1 MRRKKSSLVTAI
13 PKNKNVSSVLQAI
26 ISVITLSI
34 ASIVNSAKR
43 PFLTVTANGTPSQW
57 LFDTGAQVCCM
68 NVVEFRKIPVHKR
81 PIKLKLEKDLRC
93 ASNTQLRVKGAYL
106 MNLTAFDRTIQQTV
120 FVCENLGQS
129 AILGID
135 AIEKFGLNYSART
148 QRFFFETPHFSFPTG
163 KLVALSAHVVPPLS
177 AQPIRVATITAEGQ
191 RPVAGLQAVAT
202 IRSPISPLLSGG
214 PGLVKTNQLGEVTVM
229 LQNCSPCEINISR
242 GDTLGI
248 LECIQGHHIERVQIN
263 EIEAGLKQTQTTLPP
278 QLSPQRQ
285 QHMLQDIN
293 LNVPA
298 NERQK
303 YLDLLF
309 QNHDVFSK
317 TKFDLGKANHYE
329 HSITLKHRDPLY
341 IKQFKIPDVHRK
353 MLEEQV
359 KEWLKLGIIQR
370 SNSKYNS
377 PVFIVPKKEPGSFR
391 FVQDFRQLNQNSLDD
406 KYCMKDVNECIGEI
420 GRAGSTIFSTLDL
433 TSGFWQMPLEKNSR
447 QYTAFTIPG
456 MGQFE
461 WLVSAM
467 GLKSCPGGFQRL
479 VELAMLGLNSVI
491 VYIDD
496 LILHSSDHESHRKG
510 LQQMFD
516 RLRKTGLKVNL
527 KKCNFGSNNVSYLGF
542 RLTPEGILPGLDK
555 LQAVRDAKPPTNVHQ
570 VRQFLGLCN
579 FFRSHV
585 RNFSAIANPLNQ
597 LTRKDSVWRG
607 GVLND
612 NALKAFNELKTALC
626 SEPVVAYPRK
636 DRPYSLI
643 VDAAT
648 GNAEQ
653 EGGMGA
659 ILCQLDK
666 DRNYRVIAYA
676 SRALAKHEKNYT
688 PFLLEMMA
696 AVWAMGHFDSYL
708 RGRKFTLFS
717 DHRPLENLATV
728 HKKTLNRLQEA
739 MLEYD
744 FVIKH
749 KSGDEMPADFLSRN
763 VLANI
768 DVFNEDLPSLQKEDS
783 FISAILNFIKWGK
796 LPQNKLQAA
805 HVQRVAP
812 ECFLENDVVWRRLT
826 RYSAQPRTVLLVPAK
841 LTAALVQEAHGQL
854 LTGHDGV
861 FKTRERLLQSY
872 YWPNMD
878 ADVIRHIR
886 GCRRCQERRIDDRPQ
901 PHLLT
906 PLPQCSAINQR
917 VHVDMFGPLK
927 TSDSGKKYIL
937 VMTDAFSK
945 YVEIVATPNKEA
957 ETVSLAIFNRWICRF
972 GCPLEIVSDGGK
984 EFVNKIS
991 QELYK
996 LLGIKHSAT
1005 TAYNPKC
1012 NAQVER
1018 CNQTVAK
1025 YLASFVNST
1034 TLDWELYLAPL
1045 AFSYNTSLHRTTKAT
1060 PFSLTYGEEARIPSF
1075 PNPDVQRQYGE
1086 SMPAE
1091 WYQRLQQARQLATQ
1105 HSMQSTQRNEDDY
1118 NRTAVPMKYEEN
1130 QLVWLHEENFLH
1142 KNKKLAPKWT
1152 GPYKVVKVFNFGVV
1166 DILFKNKV
1174 YRVNVARLKP
1184 FIQTENQIPQNQT
1197 PLQQQQQQQQQQQ
1210 NQQERFPKFFPR
1222 QIRSENQCN
1231 NEQQENATEENRE
1244 SQIIPTPRE
1253 AVPARRGRGRP
1264 RKIVSAPTERDNN
1277 PQGGE
1282 MHFPPATDPVLQEER
1297 AATTQQLMERR
1308 VTRSMTRQA
1317 EQVSQPQINPVRATA
1332 AFQWRQA
1339 VSHGPMYQCDQFGL
1353 PVGSGNKEWERK
1365 LANKRK
1371 QLKRLP
1377 VQKRNKLLTGDPAFP
1392 FDPVAYE
1399 STYNYLPFQQQQE
1412 QLQQQLSDSENEDQF
1427 QEQFGGHEE
1436 EQPTSQQSSDDEAE
1450 GEDQPQQEERGEAQ
1464 PPQGPSSGL
1473 VTPPRAY
1480 TAYRESQGDQFFT
1493 PPDTPVAK
1501 PRRARRTEAER
1512 LGSQFPA
1519 LSRLRSQQQW
1529 SSATA
1534 TDTTRSSSA
1543 TTTSQSASSSSSA
1556 QSKSWGAKV
1565 KGFAKQLAPPPPP
1578 GSSQAA
1584 TAPPVQRFAL
1594 RPPVLRPNT
1603 LFVPGPGQAMGG
1615 VQPQVRQ
1622 PPHLTDEFGP
1632 SRFPTLQQQ
1641 PSKEKEQKRQQ
1652 K

>member
-1 MRRKKSSLVTAI
+1 MRRSKSSLVKSV
-13 PKNKNVSSVLQAI
+13 PNKRNLSSFMQAI

-34 ASIVNSAKR
+34 ASIVNTAKR
-43 PFLTVTANGTPSQW
+43 PFLTIRANGTASQW

-68 NVVEFRKIPVHKR
+68 SLHEFRKIPVNKR
-81 PIKLKLEKDLRC
+81 PQKLKLVKDLRC
-93 ASNTQLRVKGAYL
+93 ASNTQLQVKGAYL
-106 MNLTAFDRTIQQTV
+106 MNLTVFDRNIQQLV
-120 FVCENLGQS
+120 FVCANLGQS

-135 AIEKFGLNYSART
+135 AIEKLGLNYSAKR
-148 QRFFFETPHFSFPTG
+148 QQFFFEQQKVSFPTG
-163 KLVALSAHVVPPLS
+163 KLIALSAHNVPALS
-177 AQPIRVATITAEGQ
+177 AQPIRVATITAEGT

-202 IRSPISPLLSGG
+202 ICSPISPLLSGG

-242 GDTLGI
+242 GDILGSI
-248 LECIQGHHIERVQIN
+248 ECIQGSHIEQVQVS
-263 EIEAGLKQTQTTLPP
+263 EIQAALSQSRTQLPP
-278 QLSPQRQ
+278 QLSEQRKQ
-285 QHMLQDIN
+285 QMLKDIN

-298 NERQK
+298 SERQQ
-303 YLDLLF
+303 YLQLLF
-309 QNHDVFSK
+309 QNHDIFSR

-329 HSITLKHRDPLY
+329 HSITLKHKDPLY

-377 PVFIVPKKEPGSFR
+377 PVFIVPKKEPGQFR
-391 FVQDFRQLNQNSLDD
+391 FVQDFRQLNQHSLDD

-479 VELAMLGLNSVI
+479 VELAMLGLKSVI

-496 LILHSSDHESHRKG
+496 LILHSTDHKSHREG
-510 LQQMFD
+510 LQLMFD

-527 KKCNFGSNNVSYLGF
+527 KKCTFGSSNVSYLGF

-579 FFRSHV
+579 FFRAHV

-597 LTRKDSVWRG
+597 LTRKESVWRG

-612 NALKAFNELKTALC
+612 KALKAFNELKTALC
-626 SEPVVAYPRK
+626 SEPVIAYPRK

-659 ILCQLDK
+659 ILCQLDNNN
-666 DRNYRVIAYA
+666 NYRVIAYA
-676 SRALAKHEKNYT
+676 SRALAKHERNYT

-763 VLANI
+763 VLASI
-768 DVFNEDLPSLQKEDS
+768 DVFNEDLPKLQKEDK
-783 FISAILNFIKWGK
+783 FISAVRNFIMWGQ
-796 LPQNKLQAA
+796 LPQNKAQAV
-805 HVQRVAP
+805 HVQKVAP
-812 ECFLENDVVWRRLT
+812 ECFLENDIVWRRLT
-826 RYSAQPRTVLLVPAK
+826 RYDAQPRSVLLVPAK
-841 LTAALVQEAHGQL
+841 LTAALVREAHGQI

-878 ADVIRHIR
+878 ADIIQHIR

-917 VHVDMFGPLK
+917 VHVDLFGPLK
-927 TSDSGKKYIL
+927 TSESGKKYIL

-945 YVEIVATPNKEA
+945 YVEIVAAPNKEA
-957 ETVSLAIFNRWICRF
+957 ETISLAIFNRWICRF

-996 LLGIKHSAT
+996 LLGIKHSST

-1060 PFSLTYGEEARIPSF
+1060 PYALTYGEEARIPSF
-1075 PNPDVQRQYGE
+1075 PTPDVQRHYGE
-1086 SMPAE
+1086 SSPAE
-1091 WYQRLQQARQLATQ
+1091 WYQRLRQARQLATQ
-1105 HSMQSTQRNEDDY
+1105 HSFVSTERNEKDY
-1118 NRTAVPMKYEEN
+1118 NREAQSAKYVEG
-1130 QLVWLHEENFLH
+1130 QLVWLHEENFLN
-1142 KNKKLAPKWT
+1142 KNRKLAPKWS
-1152 GPYKVVKVFNFGVV
+1152 GPYKIVKVFNFGVV
-1166 DILFKNKV
+1166 DILYKNKV

-1184 FIQTENQIPQNQT
+1184 FVQHQQQAQQQEQQQV
-1197 PLQQQQQQQQQQQ
+1197 QQQQQQSSPEQQQQQ
-1210 NQQERFPKFFPR
+1210 RFPIFFPR
-1222 QIRSENQCN
+1222 QVRSENQM
-1231 NEQQENATEENRE
+1231 QQQGQQHTERE
-1244 SQIIPTPRE
+1244 EERNVSPPPQEMAPQ
-1253 AVPARRGRGRP
+1253 RRGRGRP
-1264 RKIVSAPTERDNN
+1264 RKVAVTPE
-1277 PQGGE
+1277 PQNQYA
-1282 MHFPPATDPVLQEER
+1282 PATGQLQTDGPNPLLREETDT
-1297 AATTQQLMERR
+1297 TTQQLMERR
-1308 VTRSMTRQA
+1308 VTRSMARQMEQ
-1317 EQVSQPQINPVRATA
+1317 EQVNPVHAKTA
-1332 AFQWRQA
+1332 VQWRQA
-1339 VSHGPMYQCDQFGL
+1339 VAEGPTFVCDRFGL
-1353 PVGSGNKEWERK
+1353 PVGSSQTGQGRNIVR
-1365 LANKRK
+1365 KRK
-1371 QLKRLP
+1371 ILRRMP
-1377 VQKRNKLLTGDPAFP
+1377 VHKRNQLLTGDAAFP
-1392 FDPVAYE
+1392 FDPVAYDL
-1399 STYNYLPFQQQQE
+1399 TWNY
-1412 QLQQQLSDSENEDQF
+1412 
-1427 QEQFGGHEE
+1427 
-1436 EQPTSQQSSDDEAE
+1436 
-1450 GEDQPQQEERGEAQ
+1450 QPQQNWQIENPNPDQNNSDSDHDNNSDNDDNDDNSDNDNGNNYNPPLPPIAEEEEEVPRQQ
-1464 PPQGPSSGL
+1464 PP
-1473 VTPPRAY
+1473 TPPQPPNLQ
-1480 TAYRESQGDQFFT
+1480 YRNRPEEFYT
-1493 PPDTPVAK
+1493 PPDTPEI
-1501 PRRARRTEAER
+1501 RARRRRTQAEL
-1512 LGSQFPA
+1512 LGESSSA
-1519 LSRLRSQQQW
+1519 LPRLRSGRQW
-1529 SSATA
+1529 TA
-1534 TDTTRSSSA
+1534 PPPGAGPRDPP
-1543 TTTSQSASSSSSA
+1543 TTTSSSPSSAPSAS
-1556 QSKSWGAKV
+1556 SKSWGDKV
-1565 KGFAKQLAPPPPP
+1565 KEFAKQLSPPPPP
-1578 GSSQAA
+1578 GA
-1584 TAPPVQRFAL
+1584 TPPLAKVDKRIPRPTIL
-1594 RPPVLRPNT
+1594 RPPVLRPSR
-1603 LFVPGPGQAMGG
+1603 LFAPAPGSSPGQAPTQ
-1615 VQPQVRQ
+1615 VQQ
-1622 PPHLTDEFGP
+1622 PRHLTDQFGP
-1632 SRFPTLQQQ
+1632 DRFPTLQRKTDEDNK
-1641 PSKEKEQKRQQ
+1641 PTK
-1652 K
+1652 

>member
-1 MRRKKSSLVTAI
+1 MSRKKSSLVRSI
-13 PKNKNVSSVLQAI
+13 PKHNKVSSVIQAI

-43 PFLTVTANGTPSQW
+43 PFLTIAANGTQSQW

-68 NVVEFRKIPVHKR
+68 NVNEFRKIPVHKR
-81 PIKLKLEKDLRC
+81 PQKLKLEKDLRC
-93 ASNTQLRVKGAYL
+93 ASNTQLRVRGAYL
-106 MNLTAFDRTIQQTV
+106 MHLTAFDRTIQQVV
-120 FVCENLGQS
+120 FVCDNLGQS

-148 QRFFFETPHFSFPTG
+148 HKFFFETQNFSFPTG
-163 KLVALSAHVVPPLS
+163 KLLALSAHIVPPLS
-177 AQPIRVATITAEGQ
+177 AQPVRVATITAEGQ

-202 IRSPISPLLSGG
+202 VVSPISPLLSGG
-214 PGLVKTNQLGEVTVM
+214 PGLVKTNQLGEVTIM

-242 GDTLGI
+242 GDILGT
-248 LECIQGHHIERVQIN
+248 LECIQGSHIEQVQVN
-263 EIEAGLKQTQTTLPP
+263 EIQAALSQAQSQLPAPLSEARRNQ
-278 QLSPQRQ
+278 
-285 QHMLQDIN
+285 MLADIN
-293 LNVPA
+293 LNVPP
-298 NERQK
+298 NERHK
-303 YLDLLF
+303 YLQLLF
-309 QNHDVFSK
+309 NNHDVFSK

-329 HSITLKHRDPLY
+329 HSITLKHKDPLY
-341 IKQFKIPDVHRK
+341 IKQFKIPEMHRK

-377 PVFIVPKKEPGSFR
+377 PVFIVPKKEPGSYR

-479 VELAMLGLNSVI
+479 VELAMLGLKSVI

-496 LILHSSDHESHRKG
+496 LILHSTDHESHRKG
-510 LQQMFD
+510 LQEMFD

-579 FFRSHV
+579 FFRAHV
-585 RNFSAIANPLNQ
+585 RNFSSIAIPLNQ
-597 LTRKDSVWRG
+597 LTRKESVWRG
-607 GVLND
+607 GILND
-612 NALKAFNELKTALC
+612 KALKAFNELKTALC

-659 ILCQLDK
+659 ILCQQDEK
-666 DRNYRVIAYA
+666 NNYRVIAYA
-676 SRALAKHEKNYT
+676 SRALVKHEKNYT

-708 RGRKFTLFS
+708 RGRAFTLFS

-739 MLEYD
+739 MLEYN

-749 KSGDEMPADFLSRN
+749 KSGNEMPADFLSRN
-763 VLANI
+763 VLASV
-768 DVFNEDLPSLQKEDS
+768 DVFNEDLPKLQQQD
-783 FISAILNFIKWGK
+783 NFILAVRKFIMWGT
-796 LPQNKLQAA
+796 LPSNKAQAQ
-805 HVQRVAP
+805 HVQKVAP
-812 ECFLENDVVWRRLT
+812 ECFLENDIVWRRLT
-826 RYSAQPRTVLLVPAK
+826 RYDAQPRTVLLVPAK
-841 LTAALVQEAHGQL
+841 LTMALVRQAHGQL
-854 LTGHDGV
+854 LTGHDGI

-878 ADVIRHIR
+878 ADIIQHIR

-917 VHVDMFGPLK
+917 VHVDLFGPLK
-927 TSDSGKKYIL
+927 TSDSGKKYVL

-957 ETVSLAIFNRWICRF
+957 ETISLAIFNRWICRF

-984 EFVNKIS
+984 EFVNKVS

-996 LLGIKHSAT
+996 LLGIKHSST

-1045 AFSYNTSLHRTTKAT
+1045 AFSYNTSLHRTIKAT
-1060 PFSLTYGEEARIPSF
+1060 PFALTYGEEARIPSF

-1086 SMPAE
+1086 SRPAE

-1105 HSMQSTQRNEDDY
+1105 HSMQATTRNEKDY
-1118 NRTAVPMKYEEN
+1118 NREAKPTTYQEG
-1130 QLVWLHEENFLH
+1130 QLVWLHEENFLN
-1142 KNKKLAPKWT
+1142 KNKKLAPKWS
-1152 GPYKVVKVFNFGVV
+1152 GPYKIVKVFSFGVV
-1166 DILFKNKV
+1166 DISYKNKI
-1174 YRVNVARLKP
+1174 YRVNVARIKP
-1184 FIQTENQIPQNQT
+1184 FIQGNAPLTEVE
-1197 PLQQQQQQQQQQQ
+1197 QQQQQPQQQQQMQQ
-1210 NQQERFPKFFPR
+1210 NRFPIFFPR
-1222 QIRSENQCN
+1222 QAGPNVTA
-1231 NEQQENATEENRE
+1231 QQQQQHNAHEEGEEN
-1244 SQIIPTPRE
+1244 SCTPTPQE
-1253 AVPARRGRGRP
+1253 GVPSRRGRGRP
-1264 RKIVSAPTERDNN
+1264 RKVNMRPQQQETISPTR
-1277 PQGGE
+1277 GE
-1282 MHFPPATDPVLQEER
+1282 TDKTLHDPILREQQAEATP
-1297 AATTQQLMERR
+1297 QLMERR
-1308 VTRSMTRQA
+1308 VTRSMARQLQAGEQQNVHHVQEQSAIKWRGAVA
-1317 EQVSQPQINPVRATA
+1317 E
-1332 AFQWRQA
+1332 
-1339 VSHGPMYQCDQFGL
+1339 GPPFVCDKFGL
-1353 PVGSGNKEWERK
+1353 PVGSGNAQLEKR
-1365 LANKRK
+1365 LAYKRK
-1371 QLKRLP
+1371 ILRRMS
-1377 VQKRNKLLTGDPAFP
+1377 VQKRNKLLTGDAAFP
-1392 FDPVAYE
+1392 FDQVAYDFA
-1399 STYNYLPFQQQQE
+1399 YNYQNHQNLNSEDESEGDEIQPLPPNDEEEEGGEEGGDQEEEQQQQQQE
-1412 QLQQQLSDSENEDQF
+1412 DNK
-1427 QEQFGGHEE
+1427 H
-1436 EQPTSQQSSDDEAE
+1436 SQQSEPSDEF
-1450 GEDQPQQEERGEAQ
+1450 
-1464 PPQGPSSGL
+1464 
-1473 VTPPRAY
+1473 Y
-1480 TAYRESQGDQFFT
+1480 T
-1493 PPDTPVAK
+1493 PPDTPVVRPK
-1501 PRRARRTEAER
+1501 RLRRVEADR
-1512 LGSQFPA
+1512 LGIPTPT
-1519 LSRLRSQQQW
+1519 LSRLRSGRQW
-1529 SSATA
+1529 
-1534 TDTTRSSSA
+1534 
-1543 TTTSQSASSSSSA
+1543 TSPAPGSLPRGPPPTESSSSSSPPSA
-1556 QSKSWGAKV
+1556 QSKSWGHKV
-1565 KGFAKQLAPPPPP
+1565 KSFAKQFTPPPPP
-1578 GSSQAA
+1578 GTAGPSRLAA
-1584 TAPPVQRFAL
+1584 SRQPSVLL
-1594 RPPVLRPNT
+1594 RPAVLQPSQ
-1603 LFVPGPGQAMGG
+1603 LFAPGPGMTTGI
-1615 VQPQVRQ
+1615 RQ
-1622 PPHLTDEFGP
+1622 PGIQQPRHLTDEFGP
-1632 SRFPTLQQQ
+1632 SRFPTLHQQ
-1641 PSKEKEQKRQQ
+1641 PERDSTDNK
-1652 K
+1652 

>member
-1 MRRKKSSLVTAI
+1 M
-13 PKNKNVSSVLQAI
+13 QAI

-34 ASIVNSAKR
+34 ASIVNTAKR
-43 PFLTVTANGTPSQW
+43 PFLQILANGTASQW

-68 NVVEFRKIPVHKR
+68 NVNEFRKIPVHKR
-81 PIKLKLEKDLRC
+81 PQKLKLVKDLRC

-106 MNLTAFDRTIQQTV
+106 MNLTVFNRNIQQIV

-135 AIEKFGLNYSART
+135 AIEKLGLNYSAKR
-148 QRFFFETPHFSFPTG
+148 QRFFFEEQQFSFPTG
-163 KLVALSAHVVPPLS
+163 KLVALSAHNVPALS
-177 AQPIRVATITAEGQ
+177 AQPIRVATITADGT

-202 IRSPISPLLSGG
+202 ICSPVSPLLSGG

-242 GDTLGI
+242 GDILGT
-248 LECIQGHHIERVQIN
+248 LECIQGSHIEQVQVN
-263 EIEAGLKQTQTTLPP
+263 EIQAALSESMAQLPP
-278 QLSPQRQ
+278 QLSDARKQ
-285 QHMLQDIN
+285 QMMEDIN
-293 LNVPA
+293 INVPI
-298 NERQK
+298 NERDK
-303 YLDLLF
+303 YLQLLF
-309 QNHDVFSK
+309 QNHDIFSK

-359 KEWLKLGIIQR
+359 REWLKLGIIQR

-433 TSGFWQMPLEKNSR
+433 TSGFWQMPLEKSSR

-479 VELAMLGLNSVI
+479 VELAMLGLKSVI

-496 LILHSSDHESHRKG
+496 LILHSSDHESHRRG
-510 LQQMFD
+510 LQLMFD

-527 KKCNFGSNNVSYLGF
+527 RKCTFGSSNVSYLGF

-579 FFRSHV
+579 FFRAHV
-585 RNFSAIANPLNQ
+585 RNFSTIANPLNQ
-597 LTRKDSVWRG
+597 LTRKESVWRG

-612 NALKAFNELKTALC
+612 KALKAFNELKTALC
-626 SEPVVAYPRK
+626 SEPVIAYPRK

-659 ILCQLDK
+659 ILCQLDN
-666 DRNYRVIAYA
+666 DNNYRVIAYA

-749 KSGDEMPADFLSRN
+749 KSGNEMPADFLSRN
-763 VLANI
+763 VLASI
-768 DVFNEDLPSLQKEDS
+768 DVFNEDLPKLQKEDK
-783 FISAILNFIKWGK
+783 FITAVRNFIMWGQ
-796 LPQNKLQAA
+796 LPQNKLQAS
-805 HVQRVAP
+805 HVQKVAP
-812 ECFLENDVVWRRLT
+812 ECFLENDIVWRRLT
-826 RYSAQPRTVLLVPAK
+826 RYGAQPRSVLLVPAK
-841 LTAALVQEAHGQL
+841 LTAALVREAHGQL

-878 ADVIRHIR
+878 ADIIQHIR

-917 VHVDMFGPLK
+917 VHVDLFGPLK
-927 TSDSGKKYIL
+927 TSESGKKYIL

-945 YVEIVATPNKEA
+945 YVEIVAAPNKEA
-957 ETVSLAIFNRWICRF
+957 ETISLAIFNRWICRF

-996 LLGIKHSAT
+996 LLGIKHSST

-1060 PFSLTYGEEARIPSF
+1060 PHGLTYGEEARIPSF
-1075 PNPDVQRQYGE
+1075 PTPDVQRHYGE
-1086 SMPAE
+1086 SSPAE
-1091 WYQRLQQARQLATQ
+1091 WYQRLQQARHLATQ
-1105 HSMQSTQRNEDDY
+1105 HSFVSTERNEKDY
-1118 NRTAVPMKYEEN
+1118 NKEAQSAKYVEG
-1130 QLVWLHEENFLH
+1130 QLVWLHEENFL
-1142 KNKKLAPKWT
+1142 NRNRKLAPKWS
-1152 GPYKVVKVFNFGVV
+1152 GPYKVVKVFQFGVV
-1166 DILFKNKV
+1166 DILYKNKI

-1184 FIQTENQIPQNQT
+1184 FIQQEQQPQQQPQMQLEQQQQQQQT
-1197 PLQQQQQQQQQQQ
+1197 QQQQQQQQQQ
-1210 NQQERFPKFFPR
+1210 RFPVFFPS
-1222 QIRSENQCN
+1222 QIRKESYVTRPT
-1231 NEQQENATEENRE
+1231 QEE
-1244 SQIIPTPRE
+1244 SQHTGERQNSPPPQEI
-1253 AVPARRGRGRP
+1253 VPPRRGRGRP
-1264 RKIVSAPTERDNN
+1264 RKVVVQPEPQENALPDTGPPPASMHDPILREERDT
-1277 PQGGE
+1277 
-1282 MHFPPATDPVLQEER
+1282 A
-1297 AATTQQLMERR
+1297 TQQLMERR
-1308 VTRSMTRQA
+1308 VTRSMARQLGQ
-1317 EQVSQPQINPVRATA
+1317 EQINPVQAHTA
-1332 AFQWRQA
+1332 IQWRQA
-1339 VSHGPMYQCDQFGL
+1339 VAQGPSFVCDKFGL
-1353 PVGSGNKEWERK
+1353 PVGSGKTLLGENVERK
-1365 LANKRK
+1365 RK
-1371 QLKRLP
+1371 LLRRMP
-1377 VQKRNKLLTGDPAFP
+1377 VHKRNQLLTGDAAFP
-1392 FDPVAYE
+1392 FDPVAYDL
-1399 STYNYLPFQQQQE
+1399 TWNYPTDQNFEDDNPDSDNSDSDNNNEEPELPPIEEEDDEDQQE
-1412 QLQQQLSDSENEDQF
+1412 GPDQ
-1427 QEQFGGHEE
+1427 
-1436 EQPTSQQSSDDEAE
+1436 
-1450 GEDQPQQEERGEAQ
+1450 Q
-1464 PPQGPSSGL
+1464 PPQRPA
-1473 VTPPRAY
+1473 TPPRQPHLQ
-1480 TAYRESQGDQFFT
+1480 YRNRAEEFFT
-1493 PPDTPVAK
+1493 PPDTPEAQ
-1501 PRRARRTEAER
+1501 PRKRRTQAEL
-1512 LGSQFPA
+1512 LGTPTAA
-1519 LSRLRSQQQW
+1519 LPRLRSGKQW
-1529 SSATA
+1529 TVPPPGAGPQGPIPTA
-1534 TDTTRSSSA
+1534 SSSA
-1543 TTTSQSASSSSSA
+1543 SSASSAS
-1556 QSKSWGAKV
+1556 SKSWGDKV
-1565 KGFAKQLAPPPPP
+1565 KEFAKQLSPPPPP
-1578 GSSQAA
+1578 GAA
-1584 TAPPVQRFAL
+1584 SPIPRIEKRVPRPSIL
-1594 RPPVLRPNT
+1594 RPPVLRPGR
-1603 LFVPGPGQAMGG
+1603 LFAPAPGSTAGQAPTQ
-1615 VQPQVRQ
+1615 VQQ
-1622 PPHLTDEFGP
+1622 PRHLTDQFGP
-1632 SRFPTLQQQ
+1632 SRFPTLQDK
-1641 PSKEKEQKRQQ
+1641 KEKEKDKDKRN
-1652 K
+1652 

>member
-1 MRRKKSSLVTAI
+1 MGRKKSSLVTKS
-13 PKNKNVSSVLQAI
+13 PCKTQNSNFLQTI
-26 ISVITLSI
+26 ISVISLSI
-34 ASIVNSAKR
+34 AAIVNTAKR
-43 PFLTVTANGTPSQW
+43 PFLDIIANGITSQW

-68 NVVEFRKIPVHKR
+68 NVHEFRKIPVNKR
-81 PIKLKLEKDLRC
+81 PIKLKLDKDLRC

-106 MNLTAFDRTIQQTV
+106 MNLTVFNREIQQTV
-120 FVCENLGQS
+120 FVCENLGQP

-135 AIEKFGLNYSART
+135 AIEKLGLNYSART
-148 QRFFFETPHFSFPTG
+148 KRYFFEEQNFSFPTG
-163 KLVALSAHVVPPLS
+163 KLMALSAHIVPPLS
-177 AQPIRVATITAEGQ
+177 AQPIRVATITAQGQ

-202 IRSPISPLLSGG
+202 IQSPISPLLSGG

-229 LQNCSPCEINISR
+229 LQNCSPCAINISR
-242 GDTLGI
+242 GDTLGT
-248 LECIQGHHIERVQIN
+248 LECIQGSHVEQVQIN
-263 EIEAGLKQTQTTLPP
+263 EIQAALSSSHSQLPP
-278 QLSPQRQ
+278 QLSDERKRQ
-285 QHMLQDIN
+285 MLADLN
-293 LNVPA
+293 LNVPRSEY
-298 NERQK
+298 NK
-303 YLDLLF
+303 YLELIF

-329 HSITLKHRDPLY
+329 HSITLKHKDPLY

-359 KEWLKLGIIQR
+359 REWLKLGIIQR

-433 TSGFWQMPLEKNSR
+433 TSGFWQMPLSKSSQ

-479 VELAMLGLNSVI
+479 VELAMLGLKQVI

-496 LILHSSDHESHRKG
+496 LILHSTDHESHRLG

-527 KKCNFGSNNVSYLGF
+527 KKCNFGSTNVSYLGF

-579 FFRSHV
+579 FFRAHV

-597 LTRKDSVWRG
+597 LTRKESVWRG
-607 GVLND
+607 GILNEK
-612 NALKAFNELKTALC
+612 ALKAFNELKTALC

-648 GNAEQ
+648 GNMEQ

-659 ILCQLDK
+659 ILCQLDEK
-666 DRNYRVIAYA
+666 SNYRVIAYA

-696 AVWAMGHFDSYL
+696 GVWAMGHFDSHL

-728 HKKTLNRLQEA
+728 HKKTLTRLQEA

-744 FVIKH
+744 FVIKY
-749 KSGDEMPADFLSRN
+749 KSGSEMPADFLSRN
-763 VLANI
+763 VLASI
-768 DVFNEDLPSLQKEDS
+768 DVFNEDLPKLQQQDK
-783 FISAILNFIKWGK
+783 FILAVRNFILWGN
-796 LPQNKLQAA
+796 LPQDKAQAA
-805 HVQRVAP
+805 HVQKVAP
-812 ECFLENDVVWRRLT
+812 ECFMENDIVWRRLT
-826 RYSAQPRTVLLVPAK
+826 RYGAQPRTVLLVPAA
-841 LTAALVQEAHGQL
+841 LTASLVREAHGQM

-872 YWPNMD
+872 YWPNID
-878 ADVIRHIR
+878 ADVIQHIR
-886 GCRRCQERRIDDRPQ
+886 GCRRCQERRTDDRPQ

-917 VHVDMFGPLK
+917 VHVDLFGPLK
-927 TSDSGKKYIL
+927 TSDSGKKYVL

-945 YVEIVATPNKEA
+945 YVEIFATPNKEA

-996 LLGIKHSAT
+996 LIGVKHSST

-1045 AFSYNTSLHRTTKAT
+1045 AFSYNTSLHRTTKST
-1060 PFSLTYGEEARIPSF
+1060 PFALTYGEEARIPSF
-1075 PNPDVQRQYGE
+1075 PNPDVQRHYGE
-1086 SMPAE
+1086 SPPAE

-1105 HSMQSTQRNEDDY
+1105 HSMQATARNEKDY
-1118 NRTAVPMKYEEN
+1118 NKTAMPATYVQG
-1130 QLVWLHEENFLH
+1130 QLVWLHEENFLN
-1142 KNKKLAPKWT
+1142 KNRKLAPKWS
-1152 GPYKVVKVFNFGVV
+1152 GPYKIVKVFTFGAV
-1166 DILFKNKV
+1166 DISYKNKI
-1174 YRVNVARLKP
+1174 YRVNMARIKP
-1184 FIQTENQIPQNQT
+1184 YIHTDMQTQEPKEQEQER
-1197 PLQQQQQQQQQQQ
+1197 QQQQQQQQQQQ
-1210 NQQERFPKFFPR
+1210 PSRFPVFFPR
-1222 QIRSENQCN
+1222 QIRE
-1231 NEQQENATEENRE
+1231 E
-1244 SQIIPTPRE
+1244 SQQRQRLQEEQNEDRDEGEERTHPQ
-1253 AVPARRGRGRP
+1253 ANVPQRRGRGRP
-1264 RKIVSAPTERDNN
+1264 RKILRSPSPQLNVPPEREQAAQNV
-1277 PQGGE
+1277 P
-1282 MHFPPATDPVLQEER
+1282 DPILREEQT
-1297 AATTQQLMERR
+1297 AATPQLMERR
-1308 VTRSMTRQA
+1308 VTRAWARQTG
-1317 EQVSQPQINPVRATA
+1317 EELQQGIHQVQARKAV
-1332 AFQWRQA
+1332 QWRQA
-1339 VSHGPMYQCDQFGL
+1339 VAEGPPFVCDKYGL
-1353 PVGSGNKEWERK
+1353 PVGSGNAQLQKK
-1365 LANKRK
+1365 VANKRK
-1371 QLKRLP
+1371 SLQRMS
-1377 VQKRNKLLTGDPAFP
+1377 VTQRNQLLTGDPAFP
-1392 FDPVAYE
+1392 FDPVAYDL
-1399 STYNYLPFQQQQE
+1399 TFNYWQNQE
-1412 QLQQQLSDSENEDQF
+1412 NSDSDEELHNPDF
-1427 QEQFGGHEE
+1427 PAEE
-1436 EQPTSQQSSDDEAE
+1436 ESDNDPESPPGEEEHQQN
-1450 GEDQPQQEERGEAQ
+1450 PEE
-1464 PPQGPSSGL
+1464 PQGPPDQQPSPPLANKGA
-1473 VTPPRAY
+1473 TPKFRQ
-1480 TAYRESQGDQFFT
+1480 YREQPEEFYT
-1493 PPDTPVAK
+1493 PPDTPVVK
-1501 PRRARRTEAER
+1501 QKRHRRTESE
-1512 LGSQFPA
+1512 LLQPQPST
-1519 LSRLRSQQQW
+1519 LSRLRSAQQW
-1529 SSATA
+1529 CPPPPGTSIGTPGSQRPTAQSSP
-1534 TDTTRSSSA
+1534 
-1543 TTTSQSASSSSSA
+1543 SSSSSA
-1556 QSKSWGAKV
+1556 RSKSWGDKV
-1565 KGFAKQLAPPPPP
+1565 KGFAKQLAPPAPP
-1578 GSSQAA
+1578 GTAGA
-1584 TAPPVQRFAL
+1584 APPQRSATIL
-1594 RPPVLRPNT
+1594 RPSMLRPSR
-1603 LFVPGPGQAMGG
+1603 LFVPGPGAATGIPQQG
-1615 VQPQVRQ
+1615 VQQ
-1622 PPHLTDEFGP
+1622 PRHLTDEFGP
-1632 SRFPTLQQQ
+1632 SRFPTLNA
-1641 PSKEKEQKRQQ
+1641 SDHEEQAK
-1652 K
+1652 KKK